1 MWKTNSIKTSFGGNL
16 EKISTWLYCVVSIY
30 FIFATISI
38 SKYITFRVPEI
49 GEDLPEKNPLFQNDG
64 LPEFN
69 NVTIEN
75 CRAAIAKQTLD
86 FEAGVKQ
93 IEKSLTLKPCDNV
106 FEEVFKPLEELGT
119 SLEKTWG
126 LSKTLYLGNSTLM
139 PTSSYMSIHDRAR
152 RARVT
157 KYNSKE
163 IYNAVK
169 SEFLNDK
176 GKSNEDYRLLQ
187 KFLVEGKLNGL
198 ELDSTGKTILNEYLN
213 KLVKEKAIFKQK
225 VEISTKQ
232 FSHTINDHNIIRE
245 FPDNLIKAISTDPNY
260 PSNGPWKITLA
271 PHIYMPV
278 MRYCPDSE
286 IRWNLWQA
294 LVGRGSGYGNREL
307 ATSIHIEEI
316 RYTRRDIAKLLE
328 YDSYAAM
335 SMETK
340 MAGRVSKV
348 QDMLQVLLQSA
359 RPAQEDELK
368 DLHRFALERG
378 FKSEKLELWDVP
390 YWRRKQLK
398 SLFDYDEKT
407 FKEYFPLPKVLEGLI
422 QLCEKLFNIVI
433 KQRHNV
439 STWHKDV
446 RFYDIF
452 ENYSSAPVAG
462 FYLDPY
468 ARSEEKIKIQNNGWM
483 VGIQNHSRIA
493 NTKPLAALIFNFDP
507 PTSEKQSYLT
517 ITEVKSLFHKFG
529 HAMQHLLTRTNYSEV
544 AGLSNVEWDAVEISG
559 HVLCHW
565 LYNKNIIDTISCHC
579 NSGDTLPH
587 QKFQT
592 LLAVY
597 KHMAGLDLSRELYL
611 SALDLELHLVKD
623 FWLDIVK
630 RLWPQYRCFKLH
642 KIDSHPCSFT
652 QIFTEEWGAA
662 YFCHIWSRM
671 IAADV
676 YSAFHEVQGDE
687 QQILDVGKRFRDT
700 FLALG
705 GSVHPS
711 QVFREFRGRDPS
723 PKALLSSL
731 GLKKASPNK

>member
-1 MWKTNSIKTSFGGNL
+1 MALSFCGKRILLGKPL
-16 EKISTWLYCVVSIY
+16 GVS
-30 FIFATISI
+30 
-38 SKYITFRVPEI
+38 SKRLQHGYIILVPEI
-49 GEDLPEKNPLFQNDG
+49 GEESPEKSPFFRNDG

-69 NVTIEN
+69 NITIEN
-75 CRAAIAKQTLD
+75 CRAAVAKQTLD

-93 IEKSLTLKPCDNV
+93 IAKNLTLKPCDNV
-106 FEEVFKPLEELGT
+106 FDEVFKPLEELGT

-157 KYNSKE
+157 KYNNKE
-163 IYNAVK
+163 IYDAVK
-169 SEFLNDK
+169 TELETDRERSGEEN
-176 GKSNEDYRLLQ
+176 RLLR
-187 KFLVEGKLNGL
+187 KFFIEGKLNGL
-198 ELDSTGKTILNEYLN
+198 ELDSHGVIILSGYLN
-213 KLVKEKAIFKQK
+213 KLAQEKTIFKQK
-225 VEISTKQ
+225 TEVSTKA
-232 FSHTINDHNIIRE
+232 FFHTITDNNIIRE
-245 FPDNLIKAISTDPNY
+245 FPDKLVKAICSDPNN
-260 PSNGPWKITLA
+260 PLKGPWKVTLA
-271 PHIYMPV
+271 PHVYMPV
-278 MRYCPDSE
+278 MRYCPDPQV
-286 IRWNLWQA
+286 RWNLWQA
-294 LVGRGSGYGNREL
+294 LVGRGSAYRDREL
-307 ATSIHIEEI
+307 KTSLNLEEI
-316 RYTRRDIAKLLE
+316 RFIRRDIAKLLN

-340 MAGRVSKV
+340 MAGSVSKV
-348 QDMLQVLLQSA
+348 QDTLHGLLQSA
-359 RPAQEDELK
+359 RPAQEEELK
-368 DLHRFALERG
+368 NLHQFASERG
-378 FKSEKLELWDVP
+378 FKSSKLELWDVP

-398 SLFDYDEKT
+398 SLYDYEEET

-439 STWHKDV
+439 STWHRDV

-468 ARSEEKIKIQNNGWM
+468 ARSEEKIRIESNGWM

-493 NTKPLAALIFNFDP
+493 NTKPLAALIFNFDA
-507 PTSEKQSYLT
+507 PTPEKDSYLT
-517 ITEVKSLFHKFG
+517 FTEVKSLFYKFG
-529 HAMQHLLTRTNYSEV
+529 HAMQHLLTRTDYAEL

-559 HVLCHW
+559 NVLAHW
-565 LYNKNIIDTISCHC
+565 LYNKNVIDSISCHC
-579 NSGDTLPH
+579 NSGDTLPQ

-592 LLAVY
+592 LLAVH

-611 SALDLELHLVKD
+611 SALDLELHLTKD
-623 FWLDIVK
+623 FWLDIIK

-642 KIDSHPCSFT
+642 KIDSHPLSFT
-652 QIFTEEWGAA
+652 QIVSEEWGAA
-662 YFCHIWSRM
+662 YFSHVWARM

-731 GLKKASPNK
+731 GLKKVSSKKPI